1 MKLRG
6 NRKRPG
12 IAEIMGTLIMVAITL
27 IAGSAVF
34 GWIDGQ
40 AGSSENAYGQSVANN
55 VNFLRESYSIVA
67 TQVLGCS
74 GGACTTLNLTLYNR
88 GEVSLSVSSIT
99 IDTLPGASTSWS
111 EPLIFKASPSLTTSP
126 LGGNCSVPAVTP
138 NQEVASHL
146 LPVSTLSYPPYQ
158 VTIPACWSN
167 YIVVGQS
174 YIVTIQGLYGNIVQT
189 QVRANG

>member
-6 NRKRPG
+6 SRKRLG

-55 VNFLRESYSIVA
+55 VNFLRESYSVVA

-74 GGACTTLNLTLYNR
+74 GGACTSLNLTLYNR

-99 IDTLPGASTSWS
+99 VATLPGASPSWS
-111 EPLIFKASPSLTTSP
+111 LSFEASSYPVVLP
-126 LGGNCSVPAVTP
+126 LGGNCSVPAIMP
-138 NQEVASHL
+138 NQKAVGNL
-146 LPVSTLSYPPYQ
+146 LAVSTLSYPPYQ
-158 VTIPACWSN
+158 VTIPACWGN